1 MYEDSLGLLKNAG
14 FDFFDIYIE
23 NSFTRTIESR
33 NKQIENVNF
42 STDKGVGIRGVNGF
56 STLFA
61 STNDTSQESVYEK
74 TKFICD
80 IVSPKAG
87 VHIVEMP
94 QMSIY
99 SYKGYPANLE
109 LVKGIIDTVNSVAYK
124 SPYIIQA
131 SVTYSDKLKEIAILN
146 EEGNLLQEKRIYTLF
161 YIELVAKLD
170 DILQTIRKPLSA
182 MGGFEFLENINF
194 ETLTQE
200 MLEKVEQLI
209 KSPHLEPAL
218 MSVVLDSSAGGTM
231 IHEAVGHGLEADL
244 VFESMS
250 VYKDKLGT
258 KVANEKIT
266 VVDDACVEKARG
278 SFVFDDEGTRGMRK
292 ILIKN
297 GILNDYMFDK
307 MYAKANDRLSNG
319 SARRQSYAYVPI
331 PRMSNTYILP
341 GNDNKEAI
349 IDSVEHGLLVKKMGG
364 GQVNP
369 VTGDFVFEVSEG
381 YLIEKGK
388 VKHMVRGATLIGNGP
403 KILQEIDMVGDDFGT
418 EVGTCGK
425 SSQGV
430 PVTDGEPTLRIP
442 KIMVGG

>member
-23 NSFTRTIESR
+23 NSFTRTVESR

-42 STDKGVGIRGVNGF
+42 STDKGVGIRGVKGF

-61 STNDTSQESVYEK
+61 STNDTSQKSVYEK

-80 IVSPKAG
+80 IVSPKEG
-87 VHIVEMP
+87 VHILEIP

-99 SYKGYPANLE
+99 SYKGYPANLD
-109 LVKGIIDTVNSVAYK
+109 LVKGIIDKVNTLAYK
-124 SPYIIQA
+124 SPYIVQA

-146 EEGNLLQEKRIYTLF
+146 EEGNLLQEKRTYTLLF
-161 YIELVAKLD
+161 IELVAKLD

-182 MGGFEFLENINF
+182 MGGVEFLENINF
-194 ETLTQE
+194 EILTQE
-200 MLEKVEQLI
+200 MVEKIEQLI
-209 KSPHLEPAL
+209 KSPRLDPGL

-250 VYKDKLGT
+250 VYKNKLGT
-258 KVANEKIT
+258 KVANDKIT

-297 GILNDYMFDK
+297 GVLNDYMFDK
-307 MYAKANDRLSNG
+307 MYAKVNNRLSNG
-319 SARRQSYAYVPI
+319 SARRQSYVYVPI

-341 GNDNKEAI
+341 GNDNKGAI

>member
-1 MYEDSLGLLKNAG
+1 MYEDSFRLFKGSD
-14 FDFFDIYIE
+14 FDFFDIYLE
-23 NSFTRTIESR
+23 ESFTRTIESK

-42 STDKGVGIRGVNGF
+42 STDKGVGIRGVKGF
-56 STLFA
+56 SVLFA
-61 STNDTSQESVYEK
+61 STNDISEKSVYEK

-80 IVSPKAG
+80 TANPKEG
-87 VHIVEMP
+87 INIIEMP

-99 SYKGYPANLE
+99 SYKGYPVDLDLIKN
-109 LVKGIIDTVNSVAYK
+109 IIDSVNKTAYK
-124 SPYIIQA
+124 SPYIVQA
-131 SVTYSDKLKEIAILN
+131 SVTYSDKLKQISILN
-146 EEGNLLQEKRIYTLF
+146 EEGDLLQEKRTYTLL

-170 DILQTIRKPLSA
+170 DILQTVRKPLSA
-182 MGGFEFLENINF
+182 MGGFEFLEGINF
-194 ETLTQE
+194 ESLTQE
-200 MLEKVEQLI
+200 MVEKVEELL
-209 KSPHLEPAL
+209 KSPRLEPQV

-250 VYKDKLGT
+250 VYKSKLGT
-258 KVANEKIT
+258 KVANEKIN

-278 SFVFDDEGTRGMRK
+278 SFVYDDEGTRGMRK
-292 ILIKN
+292 MLIKN

-307 MYAKANDRLSNG
+307 MYAKANNRLSNG

-341 GNDNKEAI
+341 GNDNKETI
-349 IDSVEHGLLVKKMGG
+349 INSVDYGLLVKKMGG

-388 VKHMVRGATLIGNGP
+388 IKHMVRGATLIGNGP

-425 SSQGV
+425 NSQGV

>member
-1 MYEDSLGLLKNAG
+1 MYEDSFGLLKNAG
-14 FDFFDIYIE
+14 FDFFDIYME
-23 NSFTRTIESR
+23 DSFTRTIESKNR
-33 NKQIENVNF
+33 QIENVNF
-42 STDKGVGIRGVNGF
+42 STDKGVGIRGVKEF

-61 STNDTSQESVYEK
+61 STNNTSQESVYKK

-80 IVSPKAG
+80 VISPKEG
-87 VHIVEMP
+87 INIVEMP

-99 SYKGYPANLE
+99 SYKGYPTDLDS
-109 LVKGIIDTVNSVAYK
+109 VKGIIDTVNTIAYK

-146 EEGNLLQEKRIYTLF
+146 EEGNLLREKRTYTLL
-161 YIELVAKLD
+161 YIELVARLD
-170 DILQTIRKPLSA
+170 NILQTIRKPLSA
-182 MGGFEFLENINF
+182 MGGFEFLEGINF
-194 ETLTQE
+194 ETLTHE
-200 MLEKVEQLI
+200 MVEKVEQLL

-278 SFVFDDEGTRGMRK
+278 SFVFDDEGTHGMRK

-297 GILNDYMFDK
+297 GVLNDYMFDK
-307 MYAKANDRLSNG
+307 MYAKANNRLSNG
-319 SARRQSYAYVPI
+319 GARRQSYAYVPI

-349 IDSVEHGLLVKKMGG
+349 IGSIGHGLLVKKMGG

-442 KIMVGG
+442 KIMIGG

>member
-200 MLEKVEQLI
+200 MVEKVEQLI

>member
-1 MYEDSLGLLKNAG
+1 MYEDSLGLLKNAD

-42 STDKGVGIRGVNGF
+42 STDKGVGIRGVKGF

-61 STNDTSQESVYEK
+61 STNDTSEKSVYEK

-80 IVSPKAG
+80 IVSPKEG
-87 VHIVEMP
+87 VSIVEMP

-124 SPYIIQA
+124 SPYIVQA
-131 SVTYSDKLKEIAILN
+131 SVTYSDKIKEIAILN
-146 EEGNLLQEKRIYTLF
+146 EEGNLLQEKRTYTLF
-161 YIELVAKLD
+161 FIELVAKLN
-170 DILQTIRKPLSA
+170 DILQTVRKPLSA

-297 GILNDYMFDK
+297 GVLNDYMFDK

>member
-1 MYEDSLGLLKNAG
+1 MYEDSIGLLKNAD

-23 NSFTRTIESR
+23 NSFTRTIESK

-42 STDKGVGIRGVNGF
+42 STDKGVGIRGVKGF

-61 STNDTSQESVYEK
+61 STNDTSEKSVYEK

-80 IVSPKAG
+80 IVSPKEG
-87 VHIVEMP
+87 VHIVEVP
-94 QMSIY
+94 QMSVY
-99 SYKGYPANLE
+99 AYKGYLTDLD
-109 LVKGIIDTVNSVAYK
+109 LVKGIMDTLNSVAYK
-124 SPYIIQA
+124 SPYVIQT
-131 SVTYSDKLKEIAILN
+131 SVTYSDKLKEIKILN
-146 EEGNLLQEKRIYTLF
+146 EESKLLQEKRTYTLLF
-161 YIELVAKLD
+161 IELVAKFD
-170 DILQTIRKPLSA
+170 DILQTVRKPLSA

-194 ETLTQE
+194 ETLAHE
-200 MLEKVEQLI
+200 MVEKVEQLL
-209 KSPHLEPAL
+209 KSPRLEPAL

-250 VYKDKLGT
+250 VYKDKLGE

-307 MYAKANDRLSNG
+307 MYAKANNRLSNG

-341 GNDNKEAI
+341 GNDNKEEI
-349 IDSVEHGLLVKKMGG
+349 INSVEHGLLVKKMGG

-403 KILQEIDMVGDDFGT
+403 KILQEIDMVGEDFGT

>member
-1 MYEDSLGLLKNAG
+1 MYEDSYSLLKNAT
-14 FDFFDIYIE
+14 FDFFDLYIE
-23 NSFTRTIESR
+23 DSLNRTIESKNR
-33 NKQIENVNF
+33 QIENVNF
-42 STDKGVGIRGVNGF
+42 STEKGIGIRAVKGF

-61 STNDTSQESVYEK
+61 STNDLSEKTVFEK

-80 IVSPKAG
+80 IQNPKKG
-87 VHIVEMP
+87 VNIVETP

-99 SYKGYPANLE
+99 SYNGYPVDLDKSKE
-109 LVKGIIDTVNSVAYK
+109 IIDTINDTAYK
-124 SPYIIQA
+124 NPNIVQA
-131 SVTYSDKLKEIAILN
+131 SITYSDKLKQIAIIN
-146 EEGNLLQEKRIYTLF
+146 ESGNLVQEKRIYTLL
-161 YIELVAKLD
+161 YIELVGKHD
-170 DILQTIRKPLSA
+170 DILQTVRKPLSA
-182 MGGFEFLENINF
+182 MGGFEFLEGINF
-194 ETLTQE
+194 ERLTQE
-200 MLEKVEQLI
+200 MVEKVEELI
-209 KSPHLEPAL
+209 KSPRLEPAV
-218 MSVVLDSSAGGTM
+218 MSVVLDASAGGTM

-250 VYKDKLGT
+250 VYKNKLGSR
-258 KVANEKIT
+258 VANEKIT

-278 SFVFDDEGTRGMRK
+278 SFVYDDEGTHGMRK
-292 ILIKN
+292 MLIKN

-307 MYAKANDRLSNG
+307 MYAKANSRLSNG

-341 GNDNKEAI
+341 GNDSKEAI
-349 IDSVEHGLLVKKMGG
+349 IDSIEYGLLVKKMGG

-381 YLIEKGK
+381 YLLEKGK
-388 VKHMVRGATLIGNGP
+388 IKHMVRGATLIGNGP
-403 KILQEIDMVGDDFGT
+403 KILQDIDMIGDDFGS

>member
-1 MYEDSLGLLKNAG
+1 MYEDSFSLLKKAS

-23 NSFTRTIESR
+23 NSFTRTIESK

-42 STDKGVGIRGVNGF
+42 STDKGVGIRGVKGF

-80 IVSPKAG
+80 VVSPKEG
-87 VHIVEMP
+87 VNIIEMP
-94 QMSIY
+94 QMSVY
-99 SYKGYPANLE
+99 SYKGYPANLD
-109 LVKGIIDTVNSVAYK
+109 LVKGIIETVNNVAYH
-124 SPYIIQA
+124 SPYIVQA
-131 SVTYSDKLKEIAILN
+131 SITYSDKLKEIAILN
-146 EEGNLLQEKRIYTLF
+146 EEGNLLQEKRTYTLF
-161 YIELVAKLD
+161 FIELVAKLD
-170 DILQTIRKPLSA
+170 DILQTVRKPLSA

-194 ETLTQE
+194 ETITQE
-200 MLEKVEQLI
+200 MVEKAEQLL
-209 KSPHLEPAL
+209 KSPRLEPAL

-278 SFVFDDEGTRGMRK
+278 SFVFDDEGTHGRRK

-307 MYAKANDRLSNG
+307 MYAKANNRVSNG
-319 SARRQSYAYVPI
+319 SARRQSYAYMPI

-349 IDSVEHGLLVKKMGG
+349 IDSIEHGLLVKKMGG

-388 VKHMVRGATLIGNGP
+388 VKDMVRGATLIGNGP

>member
-1 MYEDSLGLLKNAG
+1 MYEDSFSLLKKAS

-23 NSFTRTIESR
+23 NSFTRTIESK

-42 STDKGVGIRGVNGF
+42 STDKGVGIRGVKGF

-80 IVSPKAG
+80 VMSPKEG
-87 VHIVEMP
+87 VNIIKMP

-99 SYKGYPANLE
+99 SYKGYPANLD
-109 LVKGIIDTVNSVAYK
+109 LVKGIIDTVNSVAYH
-124 SPYIIQA
+124 SPYIVQA

-146 EEGNLLQEKRIYTLF
+146 EEGNLLQEKRTYTLF
-161 YIELVAKLD
+161 FIELVAKLD
-170 DILQTIRKPLSA
+170 DILQTVRKPLSA

-194 ETLTQE
+194 ETITQE
-200 MLEKVEQLI
+200 MVEKAEQLL
-209 KSPHLEPAL
+209 KSPRLEPAL

-278 SFVFDDEGTRGMRK
+278 SFVFDDEGTHGRRK

-307 MYAKANDRLSNG
+307 MYAKANNRVSNG
-319 SARRQSYAYVPI
+319 SARRQSYAYMPI

-349 IDSVEHGLLVKKMGG
+349 IDSIEHGLLVKKMGG

-388 VKHMVRGATLIGNGP
+388 VKDMVRGATLIGNGP